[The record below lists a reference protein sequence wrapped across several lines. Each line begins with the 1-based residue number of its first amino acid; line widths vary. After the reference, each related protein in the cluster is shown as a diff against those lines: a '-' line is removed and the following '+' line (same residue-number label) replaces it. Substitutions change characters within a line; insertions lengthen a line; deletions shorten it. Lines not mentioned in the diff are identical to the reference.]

1 MGGVKQPLLSDP
13 APACSSHVRSPP
25 FGCPQAFF

>member
-1 MGGVKQPLLSDP
+1 MGGVKQALLSDP
-13 APACSSHVRSPP
+13 APACASYVRPLP